1 MPNQLDWMYHNSHHS
16 LFREPFGSV
25 PAGTQVTLRLLIFGS
40 GVESVAILLHKDGGH
55 RQEIPMQLQ
64 QRDTEQLLTYLPE
77 QCEIKEPPE
86 VFLFTA
92 AITPADPLLY
102 WYSFKVQKEG
112 QIYYYGNVSGKGGA
126 GSITDAPT
134 TDYQITVHHPG
145 SKTPSWFKDSIMYQI
160 FVDRF
165 NNGYEDGKIKNPKK
179 NSVIH
184 AHWDDDPFYI
194 RDPQT
199 NDVICWDFFGGNLRG
214 VLKKLDYL
222 EELGV
227 TVIYLNPIFESPSN
241 HKYDTADYHTVDP
254 MFGDNRL
261 FAKLCKK
268 AASKGMSIILDGVFS
283 HTGSD
288 SRYFN
293 KYGTYPEL
301 GAYQSKESPYYSW
314 YKFRE
319 YPDDYEC
326 WWNIPVLPNVNELDP
341 GFITFNITGENSV
354 LKKWLGEGAA
364 GWRLD
369 VADELP
375 DEFIKQFRQTLKQT
389 DPESVLIGEVWE
401 DASNKISYN
410 KRREYLLGEELD
422 SVMNYPLRTSLLA
435 FITGQCTDKQL
446 YAELMSLYE
455 NYPAHHFYSL
465 MNLLSSHDVMRIATA
480 LKDAAPGELAAED
493 KEKHVFKQLQL
504 LVLWQMTFPG
514 VPCIYYGDEAGLEGG
529 TDPLNRRT
537 YPWGREKTELLDW
550 HRKMTSLRKTYD
562 VFRTGEWEPFIADSD
577 VFGYIRRISGGAD
590 RFGQTKQDN
599 TAIVVANRHLTEP
612 KKVTI
617 QTGVAELS
625 EFIEVAGTGEE
636 RDGGKIHQAV
646 NGLIT
651 IELPPLSGLV
661 LIDKDKAR
669 V

>member
-1 MPNQLDWMYHNSHHS
+1 VPNQLDWMYHNSHHS

-25 PAGTQVTLRLLIFGS
+25 PAGTQVTLRLLVFGS
-40 GVESVAILLHKDGGH
+40 EVESAAILLHRDGNSQ
-55 RQEIPMQLQ
+55 QEIPMQLE
-64 QRDTEQLLTYLPE
+64 RIDTKQLDDYFPE
-77 QCEIKEPPE
+77 QFGGAEETE
-86 VFLFTA
+86 SFVYTA
-92 AITPADPLLY
+92 AIAPDNPSLF

-112 QIYYYGNVSGKGGA
+112 QIYYYCNVSGKGGA
-126 GSITDAPT
+126 GSITGEPLS
-134 TDYQITVHHPG
+134 DYQITVYRPDTE
-145 SKTPSWFKDSIMYQI
+145 TPSWFKESIMYQI

-165 NNGYEDGKIKNPKK
+165 SNGYEDGKIKNPKK

-184 AHWDDDPFYI
+184 AHWDDDPLYI
-194 RDPQT
+194 RDPET

-254 MFGDNRL
+254 MFGDNKL

-268 AASKGMSIILDGVFS
+268 AASKGISIILDGVFS

-288 SRYFN
+288 SLYFN
-293 KYGTYPEL
+293 KSGAYPEL

-341 GFITFNITGENSV
+341 GFIEFTITGENSV
-354 LKKWLGEGAA
+354 VKKWLDQGTA

-375 DEFIKQFRQTLKQT
+375 DEFIKQFRQTLKET
-389 DPESVLIGEVWE
+389 DPQAVLIGEVWE
-401 DASNKISYN
+401 DASNKVSYS
-410 KRREYLLGEELD
+410 KRREYFLGEELD
-422 SVMNYPLRTSLLA
+422 SVMNYPLRTSMLA
-435 FITGQCTDKQL
+435 YITGQCSDRQL

-465 MNLLSSHDVMRIATA
+465 MNLLSSHDVARIATA
-480 LKDAAPGELAAED
+480 LKEAAPGDLATEE
-493 KEKHVFKQLQL
+493 KEKLVFRQMQL

-514 VPCIYYGDEAGLEGG
+514 VPSIYYGDEAGLEGG

-537 YPWGREKTELLDW
+537 YPWGREKIELLQW
-550 HRKMTSLRKTYD
+550 HQQMTALRRSYD
-562 VFRTGEWEPFIADSD
+562 VFRTGDWQPFTAEPD
-577 VFGYIRRISGGAD
+577 VFGYIRRITGGVD
-590 RFGQTKQDN
+590 RFGQIKQDN
-599 TAIVVANRHLTEP
+599 TAIVLVNRHLTEQ
-612 KKVTI
+612 KQVTI
-617 QTGVAELS
+617 DTGAPEIS
-625 EFIEVAGTGEE
+625 EFVVIGGTVTDSDSE
-636 RDGGKIHQAV
+636 KIYTLV
-646 NGLIT
+646 NGQLT
-651 IELPPLSGLV
+651 IQLPPITGIV
-661 LIDKDKAR
+661 LIDKSEAH